1 MNKSLMKV
9 AFLATVVLASGVTVY
24 NSLKFDAML
33 SDVAMANVEALAMDE
48 IGWLECASH
57 RCFVDLSYDCLY
69 PVDGY
74 LIGYCP
80 NMRGQ

>member
-1 MNKSLMKV
+1 MKKNIIKV
-9 AFLATVVLASGVTVY
+9 AFVAAIAMVGGVCFM
-24 NSLKFDAML
+24 NSQKSEIFSEVTL
-33 SDVAMANVEALAMDE
+33 ANVEALAMDE
-48 IGWLECASH
+48 TGWLECASH